1 MSVLKKL
8 EKNNFLFNNQR
19 NNIACL
25 ILILLIFILDRI
37 SKIKIINHQINNNR
51 VYINEFINLSPNGD
65 KVVPVFGKMFTDEP
79 VPKDGYI
86 SLSDKPGFGVTLNNE
101 IELEEIVFY

>member
-51 VYINEFINLSPNGD
+51 VYINEFIIL
-65 KVVPVFGKMFTDEP
+65 
-79 VPKDGYI
+79 
-86 SLSDKPGFGVTLNNE
+86 LNYLINN
-101 IELEEIVFY
+101 